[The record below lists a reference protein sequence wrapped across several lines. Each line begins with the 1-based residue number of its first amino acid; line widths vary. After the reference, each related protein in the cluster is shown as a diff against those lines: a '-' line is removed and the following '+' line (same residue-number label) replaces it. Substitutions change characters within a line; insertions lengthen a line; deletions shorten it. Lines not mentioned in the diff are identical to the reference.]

1 MLFQEL
7 AVMLCCL
14 LTFNGTFL
22 YPVFGIY
29 ELRCVAH
36 VRAFYMFH
44 LLFFTV
50 GCARVEKISYEFY
63 LFDSFFPCHSF
74 SPVLKWTEARMEL
87 HKCKLNFCANKIYF
101 DWIKMCV
108 FSVFKGK
115 FPLFLLRF
123 ISNFGG
129 DTFCVYVCVC
139 VFEFFS
145 WTGK

>member
-44 LLFFTV
+44 LLFLLL
-50 GCARVEKISYEFY
+50 A
-63 LFDSFFPCHSF
+63 
-74 SPVLKWTEARMEL
+74 VLVSSKFHT
-87 HKCKLNFCANKIYF
+87 NFICLT
-101 DWIKMCV
+101 V
-108 FSVFKGK
+108 FS
-115 FPLFLLRF
+115 LATLSHRF
-123 ISNFGG
+123 
-129 DTFCVYVCVC
+129 
-139 VFEFFS
+139 
-145 WTGK
+145 